1 MQLDFYSATAVF
13 AVCCVAG
20 YLVERGWCLLRKGRL
35 ESRKSLLYGPFSVAY
50 GMGGLLLTAVL
61 LRFEG
66 APGEKI
72 FLAAFAAGTLVEYIC
87 SWGQELLFHSVAWD
101 YSGLP
106 LNIHGRVCLLYSLFW
121 GVLGLAW
128 VRFAFPLLYAVAP
141 WLEMLWV
148 RRLIWAFA
156 IFFAADAALSA
167 CAALRMGEREKGV
180 PARTAFGRMLDR
192 RYPDERIRAVYAN
205 SRRVERKLQPD

>member
-1 MQLDFYSATAVF
+1 MQLNFYSATAIF

-50 GMGGLLLTAVL
+50 GMGGLLLTAAL

-66 APGEKI
+66 APGQSI
-72 FLAAFAAGTLVEYIC
+72 FLVAFVAGTVVEYIC

-101 YSGLP
+101 YSNLP

-121 GVLGLAW
+121 GALGLVW
-128 VRFAFPLLYAVAP
+128 VRVAFPIMHTAAA
-141 WLEMLWV
+141 WLELWWM
-148 RRLIWAFA
+148 RGLIWAFFV
-156 IFFAADAALSA
+156 FFAADALLSG
-167 CAALRMGEREKGV
+167 CAALRMEQRERGV
-180 PARTAFGRMLDR
+180 PPRTAFGRMLDR